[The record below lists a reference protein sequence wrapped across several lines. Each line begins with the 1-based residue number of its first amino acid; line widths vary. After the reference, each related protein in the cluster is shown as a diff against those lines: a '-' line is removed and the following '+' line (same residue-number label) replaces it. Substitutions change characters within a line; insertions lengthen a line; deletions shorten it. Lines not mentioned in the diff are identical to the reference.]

1 MTNRTGGYTDKDAIA
16 FRNRFLYHVAGIPI
30 VGDMA
35 RAFDSDA
42 YMSDYLHNRGFDWSN
57 LNYPTMNKGAG
68 AGGNVASSLWH
79 TSEKSLKSLYADNAR
94 SLRNEH
100 YKRAI
105 KANNMRMAWY
115 YSRM

>member
-16 FRNRFLYHVAGIPI
+16 FRNRLLYHVANIPYI
-30 VGDMA
+30 GDMA

-42 YMSDYLHNRGFDWSN
+42 YMSDYLRNRGLDWSS
-57 LNYPTMNKGAG
+57 LAYPTMNKGAG
-68 AGGNVASSLWH
+68 AGGNVATSLWH
-79 TSEKSLKSLYADNAR
+79 NTERTLNRLYSQN
-94 SLRNEH
+94 SKELRNEH